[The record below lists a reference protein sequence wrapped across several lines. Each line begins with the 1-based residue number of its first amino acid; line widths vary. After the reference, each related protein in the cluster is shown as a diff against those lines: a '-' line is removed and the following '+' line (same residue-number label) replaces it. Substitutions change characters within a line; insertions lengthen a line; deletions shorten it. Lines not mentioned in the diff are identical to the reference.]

1 MRLVIDSNVLID
13 GNLDDNSFANKI
25 IDEVLK
31 GSVFAFV
38 NESLYRENKMIVGRE
53 MMNEE
58 YKAKLLQYLDKLQ
71 KVRGIRVRGVSRD
84 KEDDKVLASAVAAEA
99 EYIISSDN
107 DLLLLEEY
115 ENIPI
120 VSPQQFWNR
129 YKEDVLGENE
139 WSDFIEKFL
148 TH

>member
-38 NESLYRENKMIVGRE
+38 NESLYLENKMIVGRE

-115 ENIPI
+115 ENIQI